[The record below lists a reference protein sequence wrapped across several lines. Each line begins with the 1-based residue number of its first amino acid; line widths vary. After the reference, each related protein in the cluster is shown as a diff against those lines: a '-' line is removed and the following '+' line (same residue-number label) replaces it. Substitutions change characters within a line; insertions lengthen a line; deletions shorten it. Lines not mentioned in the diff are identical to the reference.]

1 MQNCYKKITTYMYF
15 KYYIFYILWIKVE
28 DMNENVCM
36 VARFRKMSLNEQ
48 NSLL

>member
-1 MQNCYKKITTYMYF
+1 MKKIIIYF

-36 VARFRKMSLNEQ
+36 FVRFRKMSLNE
-48 NSLL
+48 

>member
-1 MQNCYKKITTYMYF
+1 MQKCYKKITTYF

-28 DMNENVCM
+28 DMNKNVCM
-36 VARFRKMSLNEQ
+36 FARFRKMSLNEQ

>member
-1 MQNCYKKITTYMYF
+1 MYF

-28 DMNENVCM
+28 DMNENVYM

>member
-1 MQNCYKKITTYMYF
+1 MKKITTYF
-15 KYYIFYILWIKVE
+15 KYYIFILWIKVE

-36 VARFRKMSLNEQ
+36 FARFRKMSLNEQ